1 VGDAAAATDPMTGE
15 GIGQALLTGRWAAEA
30 IIANTKDPTACAH
43 AYEYAVASE
52 LAVDHRFAE
61 RLMTI
66 LRRPLGARG
75 AVRIAG
81 MTDWTRRNFGRWLF
95 EDYPRALL
103 LTPRRWHRGM
113 LTGPGAYRGTHA
125 HSTD

>member
-1 VGDAAAATDPMTGE
+1 VA
-15 GIGQALLTGRWAAEA
+15 
-30 IIANTKDPTACAH
+30 ACAS
-43 AYEYAVASE
+43 AYEHAVANE
-52 LAVDHRFAE
+52 LSFDHRFAE

-81 MTDWTRRNFGRWLF
+81 ISSWTRRNFGRWLF
-95 EDYPRALL
+95 EDYPRGLL

-113 LTGPGAYRGTHA
+113 LTGPGAYRGSHA
-125 HSTD
+125 NSAD